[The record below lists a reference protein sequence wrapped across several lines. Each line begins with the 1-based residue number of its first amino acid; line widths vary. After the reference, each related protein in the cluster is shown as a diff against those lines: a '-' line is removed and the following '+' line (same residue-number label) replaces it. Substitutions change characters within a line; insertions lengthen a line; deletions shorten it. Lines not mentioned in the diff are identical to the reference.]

1 MIKLKPIIYTK
12 LLEEIMVK
20 LLNIIIN
27 FMKQIYNDKI
37 LNIND
42 FIL

>member
-1 MIKLKPIIYTK
+1 MIKSKHIIYTK
-12 LLEEIMVK
+12 LSEEIMVR
-20 LLNIIIN
+20 LLNIVIS